1 MGRISM
7 KKALSFLLTS
17 IILVVISFQISNSNE
32 NKVMAE
38 NSVNDFIKGADIS
51 TLDQLESQ
59 GAKFYENG
67 VEKDVMQILKDHG
80 INYIRLRLWNDPYD
94 MYGNPYGAGNT
105 DLDTVISLAKR
116 AQHLDMKFLL
126 DFHYSD
132 FWADPGKQNKPKAWE
147 NLTFNDLETELYNY
161 TKDVMNQLTLEGVIP
176 DMVQIGNE
184 LNSGMLWPDGKS
196 WGEGGGE
203 FDRLATLL
211 KAGIDGV
218 KDSNAGNNI
227 EIMLHLADGGDND
240 VFRWWFDE
248 ITSRNVDFDVIGVSY
263 YPYWHGSLNDLQ
275 YNLDNISQHYNKD
288 VIVVETAY
296 GQTIAN
302 GDALENAFTA
312 VEEQIAGYPATV
324 QGQKDYLRDLI
335 NVISNVPENKGA
347 GMFYWEP
354 AWIPIDGAGW
364 ATQSGMAYIDEYTV
378 EGNEWENQALFDFN
392 GNVLDSLN
400 VFNEPIY
407 YNQVKNYSFELDGA
421 TQTPSYW
428 ERWSKTGDYSPI
440 KVEMPGYNSE
450 FKLSHWSNID
460 YEVSS
465 YQQLDSL
472 ENGFYTLSAW
482 ILNSGGQKNATMYA
496 KKQDGTEWN
505 VNLSTENEWT
515 KVTIHNIE
523 VTNGFLEVGFWSN
536 AYAYN
541 WINVDNVQLYQ
552 QN

>member
-1 MGRISM
+1 M
-7 KKALSFLLTS
+7 KKVLQFVLIS
-17 IILVVISFQISNSNE
+17 IIVSVGIQVSISDAGKVVAEYSENE
-32 NKVMAE
+32 
-38 NSVNDFIKGADIS
+38 FIKGADIS
-51 TLDQLESQ
+51 TLNQLETL
-59 GAKFYENG
+59 GTKFYENG
-67 VEKDVMQILKDHG
+67 IEKDAMRILKDHG
-80 INYIRLRLWNDPYD
+80 INFIRLRLWNDPYD
-94 MYGNPYGAGNT
+94 PYGNSYGAGNT

-116 AQHLDMKFLL
+116 AKHLDMKLLL

-147 NLTFNDLETELYNY
+147 NLSFNDMENELYNY
-161 TKDVMNQLTLEGVIP
+161 TKHVMNQLAIEGVTP
-176 DMVQIGNE
+176 DIVQIGNE

-211 KAGIDGV
+211 KAGINGV

-227 EIMLHLADGGDND
+227 DIMLHLADGGNND
-240 VFRWWFDE
+240 TFRWWFDE
-248 ITSRNVDFDVIGVSY
+248 ITSRNVEFDVIGVSY
-263 YPYWHGSLNDLQ
+263 YPYWHGTLDDLQ
-275 YNLDNISQHYNKD
+275 YNLDHVSHHYNKD

-296 GQTIAN
+296 GYTTAN
-302 GDALENAFTA
+302 ADALENAFTGI
-312 VEEQIAGYPATV
+312 EEQIAGYPATV

-335 NVISNVPENKGA
+335 NVISNVPENKGV

-354 AWIPIDGAGW
+354 AWIPVDGAGW

-496 KKQDGTEWN
+496 KKQDGTEWDI
-505 VNLSTENEWT
+505 NLPTAHEWT
-515 KVTIHNIE
+515 KVTIRNIE
-523 VTNGFLEVGFWSN
+523 VTDGFLEIGFWSN
-536 AYAYN
+536 AYAN
-541 WINVDNVQLYQ
+541 DWINVDNVQLYK

>member
-1 MGRISM
+1 M

-296 GQTIAN
+296 GHTTAN

-364 ATQSGMAYIDEYTV
+364 ATQAGMSYINEYTV

-392 GNVLDSLN
+392 GNALASLD
-400 VFNEPIY
+400 VFNEQVH
-407 YNQVKNYSFELDGA
+407 YNKIKNHNFELDGA
-421 TQTPSYW
+421 TQAPSYW
-428 ERWSKTGDYSPI
+428 ERWSRTGDYSPI
-440 KVEMPGYNSE
+440 KVENPGYNSE
-450 FKLSHWSNID
+450 FKLTHWSDVD
-460 YEVSS
+460 YEVST
-465 YQQLDSL
+465 YQQVESL
-472 ENGFYTLSAW
+472 ENGIYSLSAW

-496 KKQDGTEWN
+496 KIQNGIEWY
-505 VNLSTENEWT
+505 VDLPTANEWT

-536 AYAYN
+536 AYANN
-541 WINVDNVQLYQ
+541 WINVDNVQLYK

>member
-1 MGRISM
+1 M

-296 GQTIAN
+296 GHTTAN

-364 ATQSGMAYIDEYTV
+364 ATQAGMSYINEYTV

-392 GNVLDSLN
+392 GNALASLD
-400 VFNEPIY
+400 VFNEQVH
-407 YNQVKNYSFELDGA
+407 YNKIKNHNFELDGA
-421 TQTPSYW
+421 TQVPSYW
-428 ERWSKTGDYSPI
+428 ERWSRTGDYSPI
-440 KVEMPGYNSE
+440 KVENPGYNSE
-450 FKLSHWSNID
+450 FKLTHWSDVD
-460 YEVSS
+460 YEVST
-465 YQQLDSL
+465 YQQVESL
-472 ENGFYTLSAW
+472 ENGIYSLSAW

-496 KKQDGTEWN
+496 KIQNGIEWY
-505 VNLSTENEWT
+505 VDLPTANEWT

-536 AYAYN
+536 AYANN
-541 WINVDNVQLYQ
+541 WINVDNVQLYK